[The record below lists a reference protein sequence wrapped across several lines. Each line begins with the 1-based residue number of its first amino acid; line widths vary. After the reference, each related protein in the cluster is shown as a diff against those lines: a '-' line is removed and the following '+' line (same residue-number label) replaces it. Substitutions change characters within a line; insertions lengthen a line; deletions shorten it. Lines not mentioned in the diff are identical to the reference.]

1 MSLFITRILR
11 AYYLL
16 YFSSFYYFIK
26 KTLFYDMFILFT
38 LKNEA
43 KDEEIQLEGGSDEK
57 KLLGGDKR

>member
-1 MSLFITRILR
+1 MEVLT
-11 AYYLL
+11 
-16 YFSSFYYFIK
+16 K
-26 KTLFYDMFILFT
+26 KNY